1 MSIDP
6 RFWRG
11 RRVLVTGHTGF
22 KGAWL
27 ALWLQDLGAEVTGFG
42 GPAPTEP
49 SLFAAANVADGL
61 REHLEGDVRDA
72 QAVDAAVRASRAE
85 VVFHLAA
92 QALVRRG
99 LREPV
104 ETYAVNVMG
113 TAHVLDAVR
122 RLGDDVRAVVSV
134 TSDKCYANREW
145 EWPYREDEPLGGK
158 DPYSSSKACQELVTA
173 AYRDSLLAG
182 RDVRVATA
190 RAGNVIG
197 GGDWAEDR
205 LVPDLV
211 RAAAAGRPLAVR
223 APDAVRPWQHVLS
236 PLCGYLQLAERL
248 AGGGGEAFA
257 TAFNF
262 GPDADDARPVR
273 WVVERLL
280 DGWPE
285 PVEVEWGAGAPDEA
299 GVLRVDSSR
308 ARARLGWTPGWDL
321 AAGLESTAQWYAAHA
336 AGEDPRGLVLRQI
349 ERYP

>member
-1 MSIDP
+1 VTVDP
-6 RFWRG
+6 GFWRG

-42 GPAPTEP
+42 APPPSEP
-49 SLFAAANVADGL
+49 CLFAAASVADGL
-61 REHLEGDVRDA
+61 REHLEGDVRDPD
-72 QAVDAAVRASRAE
+72 AVDAAVRAAGAE
-85 VVFHLAA
+85 VVFHMAA

-99 LREPV
+99 LRDPV
-104 ETYAVNVMG
+104 TTYAVNVMG

-182 RDVRVATA
+182 HGVRVATA

-211 RAAAAGRPLAVR
+211 RAAAAGRPLVVR

-236 PLCGYLQLAERL
+236 PLSGYLALAERL
-248 AGGGGEAFA
+248 AGDDGDAYA

-262 GPDADDARPVR
+262 GPAADGARPVR
-273 WVVERLL
+273 WVVERLVE
-280 DGWPE
+280 DWPA

-321 AAGLESTAQWYAAHA
+321 AAALKATAGWYAGHA
-336 AGEDPRGLVLRQI
+336 AGEDSRALALGQI